1 MSYAEICDKVEL
13 IQKKYHESNPFCLCS
28 AMDIMLIFRSMGNN
42 PNAIKGFFL
51 ESKRIRTI
59 TVNDDLPLVIQKVI
73 VAHELGHAIMHH
85 KRGVFT
91 FHDLRLFDESSLAE
105 KEANLFAAEYLLG
118 DEEVLEV
125 LNRDTT
131 FFTAAAKL
139 TVPVELLDFKFRI
152 MKWKGYKLSEP
163 PMESRSDFLK
173 NIEMLDNYNFCE

>member
-1 MSYAEICDKVEL
+1 M
-13 IQKKYHESNPFCLCS
+13 
-28 AMDIMLIFRSMGNN
+28 
-42 PNAIKGFFL
+42 
-51 ESKRIRTI
+51 
-59 TVNDDLPLVIQKVI
+59 I

-85 KRGVFT
+85 ERGVFT

-105 KEANLFAAEYLLG
+105 KEANLFAAEYLLS
-118 DEEVLEV
+118 DEEVLDV

-163 PMESRSDFLK
+163 PMESRSDFFEEYR
-173 NIEMLDNYNFCE
+173 NAG